1 MANISNISSTRSTL
15 HLKKQQIEIVLQG
28 IRLLD
33 KKRLA
38 LMQLV
43 VELEDE
49 VVEAAEQLQLTSNEA
64 HKTLALAI
72 ANGDKVAVTSAAI
85 MSKLEP
91 ELSLTT
97 KNIMGVKVNQLHW
110 EKPPQEKENIP
121 RAPFQT
127 PSVRNTAKAFMN
139 EIEDIVHLADGELQ
153 LCNLVTEIR
162 STTRR
167 MNALDHIILPKL
179 KDEQKYIRNALEE
192 RERAENF
199 RLRLA
204 KKNIAKR
211 NKNGS

>member
-1 MANISNISSTRSTL
+1 
-15 HLKKQQIEIVLQG
+15 
-28 IRLLD
+28 
-33 KKRLA
+33 
-38 LMQLV
+38 MQSV
-43 VELEDE
+43 VKLEDE
-49 VVEAAEQLQLTSNEA
+49 VVETAEQLQLTSNEA

-121 RAPFQT
+121 QAPFQT